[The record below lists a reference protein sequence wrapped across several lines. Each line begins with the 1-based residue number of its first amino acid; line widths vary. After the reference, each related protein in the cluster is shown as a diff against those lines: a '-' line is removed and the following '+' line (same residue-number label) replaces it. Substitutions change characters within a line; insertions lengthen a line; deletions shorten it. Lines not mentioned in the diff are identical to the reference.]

1 MRVQD
6 LDVSSSAAGTD
17 EFIITNPTTHKS
29 ERISFANMLASIS
42 TLANLVITTLFKVT
56 GDTELKDTSIVG
68 DVDITGDT
76 SITGDLEVNGDII
89 QRGSAYETHAE
100 KVYTRDDVI
109 NLRDG
114 AISALGA
121 DEYAGVIAKHYD
133 TQGHDGALVFDK
145 TGEGRV
151 GDYTVSEVKVYS
163 SDGTTFYSDEEM
175 TEAAVIPSGV
185 TPAATGVENEYSYTV
200 TEDDTEPI
208 MTRDEVA
215 SMTDKAL
222 IVWDAA
228 NRKAKTAGVPNVAN
242 LVPVSNANGGFSWGS
257 YQPDAMFVVNSPS
270 ISGKALTSG
279 MTIKVMFT
287 ADVSGVDTTT
297 ALAITYNSNSY
308 NVKVAKNGSLIDFV
322 ATEVATSTYKYLQAY
337 TVLEFYYDGTNFII
351 LENPVVL
358 STDDYKIYADGYYQ
372 ALPIPEPLENY
383 KKKTVIQTNNVVD
396 YEYTATEDCYVIA
409 SQAWSTSTNSAGAV
423 TLKIN
428 NKIVAEDGYSG
439 YGRGTEGSGE
449 LNVPVMCTPP
459 VFIKKGTKAVFHYSN
474 LSGAQIYGDQAMVLL
489 CLLFHL
495 W

>member
-121 DEYAGVIAKHYD
+121 NEYAGVIAKHYD

-208 MTRDEVA
+208 MTRDEAA

-257 YQPDAMFVVNSPS
+257 YNPVDDLVPIGITLPWFSSTMPSARWHIADGSSFNTTDYPELALIFPLGKLPDLRECVLVGAGKNTTNVFDSTETNPNTQAAGTQAHDEYAIGEFKDDQMQWHRHKLAIRSKAQEG
-270 ISGKALTSG
+270 ISNAYPYSGLGGGNTSMG
-279 MTIKVMFT
+279 QTTYTYEGSYLANKSYMDAI
-287 ADVSGVDTTT
+287 DGRSGTTT
-297 ALAITYNSNSY
+297 HGKQI
-308 NVKVAKNGSLIDFV
+308 GC
-322 ATEVATSTYKYLQAY
+322 
-337 TVLEFYYDGTNFII
+337 NFI
-351 LENPVVL
+351 VRM
-358 STDDYKIYADGYYQ
+358 Y
-372 ALPIPEPLENY
+372 
-383 KKKTVIQTNNVVD
+383 
-396 YEYTATEDCYVIA
+396 
-409 SQAWSTSTNSAGAV
+409 
-423 TLKIN
+423 
-428 NKIVAEDGYSG
+428 
-439 YGRGTEGSGE
+439 
-449 LNVPVMCTPP
+449 
-459 VFIKKGTKAVFHYSN
+459 
-474 LSGAQIYGDQAMVLL
+474 
-489 CLLFHL
+489 
-495 W
+495 